1 MRRHANPPLRATVG
15 RGSSALAKAQVLDVE
30 RMGYWIAFEEFVPG
44 QARWT
49 QLVGSQGFE
58 EWSEVDDSAKE
69 TSATVVARG
78 GSALGGS
85 AKTKQ
90 KRDGPRKP
98 ERRRMAVPPAPS
110 VSPAHTACSSTC
122 SKMETGDDGPK
133 QKKMRSSIVSEE
145 RDKVTSRRDGSSLSS
160 SVSSK
165 AGDSIASLGELQD
178 STPPPKSA
186 PPVTPRTQSGGATAA
201 AGCKGKKKISPPE
214 KSPTRS
220 LGGAASGSERESLPG
235 EAQGLPKSSDAW
247 LLPISEHIPLS
258 HPSSVQHKRPP
269 KEFKLK
275 IPDYQRL
282 LTIPNETPGEPPHVL
297 VLSVAASTIPNG
309 GRGLYCTYRGPS
321 AYWKV
326 SDYVDLG
333 CYGPHTANDIKPD
346 YIMEIKNFREFCFL
360 LLEPTNWL
368 D

>member
-1 MRRHANPPLRATVG
+1 MRRHANPPLRVTVG

-30 RMGYWIAFEEFVPG
+30 RMGYWMAFEEYVPG
-44 QARWT
+44 QARWA
-49 QLVGSQGFE
+49 QLVGSPGFE

-69 TSATVVARG
+69 ISATAVARG

-110 VSPAHTACSSTC
+110 VSPAHTAGSST
-122 SKMETGDDGPK
+122 SKMEMGDGEPK
-133 QKKMRSSIVSEE
+133 QKKMRSSIVPEE
-145 RDKVTSRRDGSSLSS
+145 RDTSRRDGSSLSS

-178 STPPPKSA
+178 STQPPKSVL
-186 PPVTPRTQSGGATAA
+186 PVTPRTQSVGAKATA
-201 AGCKGKKKISPPE
+201 GSKGKKKISPSE
-214 KSPTRS
+214 KSPRRS
-220 LGGAASGSERESLPG
+220 LGGAASGAESESLPG

-247 LLPISEHIPLS
+247 LIPVSKHIPLS
-258 HPSSVQHKRPP
+258 HPSAVQHKRPP

-346 YIMEIKNFREFCFL
+346 YIMEIKNFREFCL
-360 LLEPTNWL
+360 LFA
-368 D
+368 

>member
-1 MRRHANPPLRATVG
+1 
-15 RGSSALAKAQVLDVE
+15 
-30 RMGYWIAFEEFVPG
+30 MGYWIAFEEYVPG

-49 QLVGSQGFE
+49 QLVGSPDFE
-58 EWSEVDDSAKE
+58 EWSEVDDSVKE
-69 TSATVVARG
+69 ISATAVAR
-78 GSALGGS
+78 GGS

-110 VSPAHTACSSTC
+110 VSPDHTASSTTT
-122 SKMETGDDGPK
+122 SKMEMGDNEPK
-133 QKKMRSSIVSEE
+133 QKKMRSSIVPEE
-145 RDKVTSRRDGSSLSS
+145 RDTSRRDGSSLSS

-186 PPVTPRTQSGGATAA
+186 PLVTPRTSSQSIGATGA
-201 AGCKGKKKISPPE
+201 AGPKGKKKTSPPE
-214 KSPTRS
+214 KSPKRS

-258 HPSSVQHKRPP
+258 HPSAVQHKRPP

-282 LTIPNETPGEPPHVL
+282 LTIPNETLGEPPHVL

-346 YIMEIKNFREFCFL
+346 YIMEIKNFREFC

>member
-1 MRRHANPPLRATVG
+1 MACKKYDPAP
-15 RGSSALAKAQVLDVE
+15 
-30 RMGYWIAFEEFVPG
+30 
-44 QARWT
+44 WT
-49 QLVGSQGFE
+49 QLVGSPDFE
-58 EWSEVDDSAKE
+58 EWSEVDDSVKE
-69 TSATVVARG
+69 ISATAVARG

-110 VSPAHTACSSTC
+110 VSPAHTAGSST
-122 SKMETGDDGPK
+122 SKMVGDDEPK
-133 QKKMRSSIVSEE
+133 QKRMRSSIVPEE
-145 RDKVTSRRDGSSLSS
+145 RDTSRRDGSSLSS
-160 SVSSK
+160 SASSK
-165 AGDSIASLGELQD
+165 AGDSIASLGGLQD

-186 PPVTPRTQSGGATAA
+186 PLVTPRTSSQSIGATGA
-201 AGCKGKKKISPPE
+201 AGPKGKKKTSPPE
-214 KSPTRS
+214 KSPKRF

-258 HPSSVQHKRPP
+258 HPSAVQHKRPP